1 MAKSQSAKRAVAETV
16 ASDLDIVDDVAA
28 LADDQDD
35 FEVDPAIG
43 GRRGIQSLDAAL
55 GLLKTLAKFPTAV
68 GLADLARAAD
78 LPTSKAHRYLA
89 SFMKAG
95 LVVQQGR
102 LGRYDLGPRA
112 VEIGLASLSRND
124 FVNRAADALEE
135 LSIATGLTAL
145 LSVWGGQGA
154 TIVRWERSSS
164 TTVTSFGLG
173 STLPLLSSSS
183 GRVFLAFLP
192 RRITAARMRIEMER
206 WLDAGQLLPDIDPNP
221 ESIDRMIE
229 KVRIDRLAAL
239 DERSI
244 PGLFSLSAPITNWQ
258 GEVEVAVTLVGT
270 LVSTSYDAKERR
282 SFWQREIRDF
292 AQGLSIGP
300 PAAGAGEAK

>member
-1 MAKSQSAKRAVAETV
+1 MAAKSSSTKRSRVEAVLAQQELSAKPLVLGEREVSDADAE
-16 ASDLDIVDDVAA
+16 IAA
-28 LADDQDD
+28 
-35 FEVDPAIG
+35 
-43 GRRGIQSLDAAL
+43 RRGIQSLDAAL

-112 VEIGLASLSRND
+112 VEIGLASLGRND

-135 LSIATGLTAL
+135 LSTATGLTAL

-206 WLDAGQLLPDIDPNP
+206 WLDAGQWLPDIDPNP
-221 ESIDRMIE
+221 ESIDRMVE
-229 KVRIDRLAAL
+229 KVRADRLAAL

-258 GEVEVAVTLVGT
+258 GEIEVAVTLVGT
-270 LVSTSYDAKERR
+270 LYDHKGRR
-282 SFWQREIRDF
+282 PDWQQEIREF
-292 AQGLSIGP
+292 AQRLSIGP
-300 PAAGAGEAK
+300 PGDAVASS